1 MWRDFSS
8 RRLALSC
15 SLRTSAHPLNNN
27 KTIKKMQQEEEEEEE
42 EEEEKE
48 EEEEEKICDLLIVS
62 MATRS
67 DLILLNVKISRAEFN
82 SIESATVI
90 TSGP

>member
-27 KTIKKMQQEEEEEEE
+27 KTIKKMQQEEEE

>member
-1 MWRDFSS
+1 
-8 RRLALSC
+8 
-15 SLRTSAHPLNNN
+15 
-27 KTIKKMQQEEEEEEE
+27 MQQEEEE

-90 TSGP
+90 TSGH